1 MTDAQMI
8 VVAEDEVDAAR
19 LLDFHLRRSGYQPV
33 LAEDGLA
40 ALNESFTRKPALILL
55 DLMMPKLDGFQV
67 CRMLKSSPITRHIP
81 VMLLTAMAT
90 PEDKL
95 RGFGH
100 GADDYVTKPYA
111 MPELLAR
118 INTLLTRP
126 QSHGHHDIATP
137 HSDR

>member
-1 MTDAQMI
+1 MTDRQMI
-8 VVAEDEVDAAR
+8 VVAEDESDAAQ
-19 LLDFHLRRSGYQPV
+19 LLDFHLRRNGYQPV
-33 LAEDGLA
+33 LAADGLA
-40 ALNESFTRKPALILL
+40 ALNESFARKPALILL

-67 CRMLKSSPITRHIP
+67 CRMLKSSPITQHIP
-81 VMLLTAMAT
+81 VMIVTAMGT

-95 RGFGH
+95 RGFGQ

-126 QSHGHHDIATP
+126 RPHSHHDIVS